1 MKRHQF
7 KSWIFELREILRE
20 IKNSHYFLDS
30 WTQFDSVGSFTH
42 IFFHQE
48 RFMKLF
54 DPRIWSILLSRD
66 SQGSTSNRY
75 FTIKGVVLL
84 VVAVLLYRINNRNMV
99 ERKNLYLMGLL
110 PIPILPIPMNSI
122 GPRNDTLE
130 ESFWSSNINRL
141 IVSLLYLPKGKKISE
156 SCFMDSKE
164 STWVLP
170 ITKKCIMPESN
181 WGSRWWR
188 NRIGKKRDSS
198 CKIANETI
206 AGIEISFKEKDINY
220 LEFLFVSYTDD
231 PIRKDHD
238 WEFFDRLSPRKK
250 RNIINLNSGQ
260 LFEILVK
267 HLICYL
273 MSAFREKRPIEVEGF
288 FKQQGAEA
296 TIQSNDIEHVSHLFS
311 RNKWGIS
318 LQNCAQF
325 HMWQFRQ
332 DFFVSWGKNPH
343 ESDFLRN
350 VSRENLIWLDN
361 VWLVNKDRFF
371 SKVRN
376 VSSNIQY
383 DSTRSI
389 FVQVTDSSQLKG
401 SSDQSRDH
409 FDSIRNEDSEYH
421 TLINQTEIQQLK
433 EGSILW
439 DPSFLQTE
447 RTEIESD
454 RFPKCLSGYSSMSR
468 LFTEREKQMNNHLLP
483 EEIEEFLGNPTR
495 SIRSFFS
502 DRWSEL
508 HLGSNPTERSTRDP
522 KLLKKQQDVSFAPS
536 RRSENKEMVDIFKI
550 ITYLQNTVS
559 IHPISSDPGCDMV
572 PKDEPDMDS
581 SNKISFLNKN
591 PFFDLFHLFHDRNKG
606 GYALHHDF
614 ESEER
619 FQEMAD
625 LFTLSI
631 TEPDLVYHKGFAFS
645 IDSYGLDQKK
655 FLNEVFNSRDE
666 SKKKSLL
673 VLPPIFYEENES
685 FYRRIRKKSVRISC
699 GNDLEDPKPKIVVF
713 ASNNI
718 MEAVNQYRLI
728 RNLIQ
733 IQYSTYGYIRN
744 VLNRFFLMNR
754 SDHNFE
760 YGIQRDQI
768 GNGTLNH
775 LTIIKYMI
783 NQHLSNLKKS
793 QKKWFDPLISRTER
807 SMNRDPDAYRYKWSN
822 GSKNFQEHLEH
833 FVSEQKHRFQVVF
846 DRLRINQYS
855 IDWSEVIDK
864 QDLSKSLRF
873 FLSKSLLFLSK
884 SLLFLSKSL
893 LFLSKS
899 LPFFFVSIGNIP
911 IHRSEIHIYE
921 LKGPNDQLCN
931 QLLESIGVQI
941 VHLNKL
947 KPFLLDD
954 HDTSQRSK
962 FLINGG
968 TISPFLFNKIPKW
981 MIDSFHTRKNRRK
994 SFDNTDS
1001 YFSMISHDRNNWLNP
1016 VKPFHR
1022 SSLISSFYKANRL
1035 RFLNNPHHLWF
1046 YCNKRFPFD
1055 VEKTRINNYDL
1066 TYGQFLNIFFIR
1078 NKIFSL
1084 CVSKKKHVFLERD
1097 TISPI
1102 ESQVSDIFI
1111 PNDFP
1116 QSGDETYN
1124 LYKSFHFPIRSDP
1137 FVRRAI
1143 YSIADISGTP
1153 LTEEQIVNFER
1164 TYCQPLSD
1172 MNLSDSEG
1180 KNLHQYLSFNSNMGL
1195 IHTPCSE
1202 KYLPSGKR
1210 KKRSLCLKKCVEKRQ
1225 MYRTFQRDSAFSN
1238 LSKRNL
1244 FQTYMPW
1251 FLTSTGCKYLNF
1263 TLLDTFSDP
1272 LPILSSSHKFVSIFN
1287 DIMHGSDISWPIPQK
1302 KGWVILSQWNLISD
1316 MSSKCLQN
1324 LLLSECL
1331 QNLLLSE
1338 EMIHRNNESP
1348 VLLIWAHLRS
1358 PNAREFLYSILFLLL
1373 VAGYLVRTHLLFVSR
1388 ASSELQTEL
1397 EKIKSLMIPSYMIEL
1412 RKLLDRYPTSELN
1425 SFWLKN
1431 LFLVALEQ
1439 LGDSLEEI
1447 RGSAS
1452 GGNMLLGG
1460 GPAYGV
1466 KSIRSK
1472 KKYLNIN
1479 LIDLVS
1485 IIPNP
1490 INRITFS
1497 RNTRHLSRTSKEIYS
1512 LIRKRKNVNGDWIDD
1527 KIESWVV
1534 NSDSIDDEEREFL
1547 LQFST
1552 LTTEKRIDQILLSLT
1567 HSDRLSKNDSGY
1579 QMIEQPGSIYLRYLV
1594 DIHKKYLMNYEFNR
1608 SCLAE
1613 RRIFLAHYQTITYSQ
1628 TSCGANSFHF
1638 LSHGKPFSLRLD
1650 LSPSRGILVIGS
1662 IGTGRSY
1669 LVKYL
1674 ATNSYV
1680 PFITVF
1686 PNKFLD
1692 DKPKGY
1698 LIDDSDIDDS
1708 DDIDDDLDTE
1718 LLTMTNALTMYMTP
1732 KMDRFDITLQLEL
1745 AKAMSPCII
1754 WVPNIHDLYVN
1765 ESNYLSLGLLVNY
1778 LSRDCERCSARNI
1791 LVIASTHIPQKV
1803 DPALI
1808 APNKLNTCIK
1818 IRRLLIPQQRKHFF
1832 ILSYTRGFHLEKKMF
1847 HTNGF
1852 GSITTGSNARDLV
1865 ALTNEALSISIT
1877 QKKSIIDTNTIRSAL
1892 HRQTWDLRS
1901 QVRSVQDHGIL
1912 FYQIGRAVAQNVLL
1926 SNCPIDPI
1934 SIYMKKKSCKEGDSY
1949 LYKWY
1954 FELGTSMKKLTR
1966 LLYLLSCSAGSV
1978 AQDLWSPPGPDEK
1991 NGITSYGFVENDSD
2005 LVHGLLEVE
2014 GALVGSSRTER
2025 DCSQFDNDRVTLL
2038 LRSEP
2043 RNQLDMMQ
2051 NGSCSIVDQ
2060 RFLYEKYESEF
2071 EEGEGALDPQQIEE
2085 DLFNHIV
2092 WAPRIWRPCVNLFD
2106 CIERPNELGF
2116 PYWWARSFRGKR
2128 IIYHKEDALQEN
2140 DSEFLQSGTMQ
2151 YQTRDGS
2158 SKEQAFFR
2166 ISQFIWDPADPF
2178 FFLFKDQPFVS
2189 VFSRREFFADE
2200 EMSKG
2205 LITSQTNPPTSLYK
2219 RWFIKNTQEKHF
2231 ELLIH
2236 RQRWLRTDSS
2246 LSNGSFRSNTLS
2258 ESYQYLSNLF
2268 LSNGTLLDQMTK
2280 ALLRK
2285 RWLFPDEMKHLIHV
2299 TGERFPIP

>member
-1 MKRHQF
+1 MKGHQF
-7 KSWIFELREILRE
+7 KSWIFEFREILRE
-20 IKNSHYFLDS
+20 INNSHYFLDS
-30 WTQFDSVGSFTH
+30 WTQFNSVGSFIP

-48 RFMKLF
+48 RFIKLL
-54 DPRIWSILLSRD
+54 DSQIWSILLSRN

-75 FTIKGVVLL
+75 FTIKGVVLF
-84 VVAVLLYRINNRNMV
+84 VVAVLIYRINNRKMV
-99 ERKNLYLMGLL
+99 ERKNLYLTGLL
-110 PIPILPIPMNSI
+110 PIPMNFI

-130 ESFWSSNINRL
+130 ESFGSSNINRL

-156 SCFMDSKE
+156 SRFLDPKE
-164 STWVLP
+164 STWARP

-188 NRIGKKRDSS
+188 NWIGKKRDSS
-198 CKIANETI
+198 CKISNETV
-206 AGIEISFKEKDINY
+206 AGIEISFQEKDIKY
-220 LEFLFVSYTDD
+220 LEFLFVYYIDD

-238 WEFFDRLSPRKK
+238 WELFDRLSPRKR

-267 HLICYL
+267 DWICYL
-273 MSAFREKRPIEVEGF
+273 MFAFREKIPIEVEGF
-288 FKQQGAEA
+288 FKQQVAGS

-311 RNKWGIS
+311 KNKWAIS

-332 DFFVSWGKNPH
+332 DLFFSWGKNPH

-350 VSRENLIWLDN
+350 ISRENWIWLDN

-383 DSTRSI
+383 DSTRSS

-409 FDSIRNEDSEYH
+409 FDSISNEDSEYH
-421 TLINQTEIQQLK
+421 TLINQREIQQLK
-433 EGSILW
+433 ERSILW

-508 HLGSNPTERSTRDP
+508 HLGSNPTERSIRDQ
-522 KLLKKQQDVSFAPS
+522 KLLKKEQDVSFVPS
-536 RRSENKEMVDIFKI
+536 RRSEKKEIVNIFKI

-572 PKDEPDMDS
+572 PKDELDMDS

-591 PFFDLFHLFHDRNKG
+591 PFFDLFHLVRDRNRG
-606 GYALHHDF
+606 GYTLHHDF

-625 LFTLSI
+625 IFTLSI
-631 TEPDLVYHKGFAFS
+631 TEPDLAYHKGFTLS
-645 IDSYGLDQKK
+645 IDSCRLDQKQ

-666 SKKKSLL
+666 SKKKYLL

-685 FYRRIRKKSVRISC
+685 FYRRIRKKWVRTSC

-733 IQYSTYGYIRN
+733 ICGYIIN

-754 SDHNFE
+754 SDRNFE

-768 GNGTLNH
+768 GNDTLNH
-775 LTIIKYMI
+775 RTIMKYTI

-793 QKKWFDPLISRTER
+793 QKKWFDPRIFISRTER
-807 SMNRDPDAYRYKWSN
+807 SMNRDPNAYRYKWSN

-833 FVSEQKHRFQVVF
+833 FISEQKSRFHFQVVF

-864 QDLSKSLRF
+864 KD
-873 FLSKSLLFLSK
+873 
-884 SLLFLSKSL
+884 
-893 LFLSKS
+893 LSKS
-899 LPFFFVSIGNIP
+899 LPFFLSKFLLFLSKFLLFLSNSLPFFFVSFGNIP

-931 QLLESIGVQI
+931 QLLESIGLQI
-941 VHLNKL
+941 VHLKKW

-954 HDTSQRSK
+954 HDTSQKSK

-981 MIDSFHTRKNRRK
+981 WMIDSFHTRNNRRK

-1001 YFSMISHDRNNWLNP
+1001 YFSMISHDQDNWPNP
-1016 VKPFHR
+1016 AKPFHR

-1035 RFLNNPHHLWF
+1035 RFLNNPHHF
-1046 YCNKRFPFD
+1046 CFDCNKRFPFY
-1055 VEKTRINNYDL
+1055 VEKARVNNYDF
-1066 TYGQFLNIFFIR
+1066 TYGQFLNILFIR

-1084 CVSKKKHVFLERD
+1084 CGGKKKHAFLERD

-1102 ESQVSDIFI
+1102 ESQVSNIFI

-1116 QSGDETYN
+1116 QSGDERYN
-1124 LYKSFHFPIRSDP
+1124 LYKSLHFPIRSDP

-1143 YSIADISGTP
+1143 YSIADIFGTP
-1153 LTEEQIVNFER
+1153 LTEGQIVNFER
-1164 TYCQPLSD
+1164 TYCKPLSD

-1180 KNLHQYLSFNSNMGL
+1180 KNLQQYLNFNSNMGL

-1202 KYLPSGKR
+1202 KYLPSEKR
-1210 KKRSLCLKKCVEKRQ
+1210 KKRSLCLKKCLEKGQ
-1225 MYRTFQRDSAFSN
+1225 MYRTFQRDSAFST
-1238 LSKRNL
+1238 LSKWNL

-1251 FLTSTGCKYLNF
+1251 FLTSTGYKYLNWIF
-1263 TLLDTFSDP
+1263 LDTFSDL
-1272 LPILSSSHKFVSIFN
+1272 LPILSSSQKFVSIFH
-1287 DIMHGSDISWPIPQK
+1287 DIMHGSDISWRILQK
-1302 KGWVILSQWNLISD
+1302 KLWKTQWNQISEI
-1316 MSSKCLQN
+1316 SSKCLHN
-1324 LLLSECL
+1324 LLLSA
-1331 QNLLLSE
+1331 

-1348 VLLIWAHLRS
+1348 LISTHLRS
-1358 PNAREFLYSILFLLL
+1358 PNVREFLYSILFLLL

-1388 ASSELQTEL
+1388 AYSELQTEF
-1397 EKIKSLMIPSYMIEL
+1397 EKVKSLMIPSYMIEL

-1425 SFWLKN
+1425 SLWLKN

-1439 LGDSLEEI
+1439 LGDSIEEI
-1447 RGSAS
+1447 RGYAS
-1452 GGNMLLGG
+1452 GGNMLWGG
-1460 GPAYGV
+1460 SPAYGV

-1479 LIDLVS
+1479 LIDLIS

-1490 INRITFS
+1490 INRIAFS
-1497 RNTRHLSRTSKEIYS
+1497 RNTRHLSHTSKEIYS

-1527 KIESWVV
+1527 KIESWVS
-1534 NSDSIDDEEREFL
+1534 NSDSIDDKEREFL
-1547 LQFST
+1547 VQFST
-1552 LTTEKRIDQILLSLT
+1552 LTTEKRIDQILWSLT
-1567 HSDRLSKNDSGY
+1567 HSDHLSKNDSGY
-1579 QMIEQPGSIYLRYLV
+1579 QMIEQPGAIYLRYLV
-1594 DIHKKYLMNYEFNR
+1594 DIHKKYLMNYEFNT

-1628 TSCGANSFHF
+1628 TSCGANRFHF
-1638 LSHGKPFSLRLD
+1638 PSHGKPFSLRLA

-1662 IGTGRSY
+1662 IGIGRSY

-1674 ATNSYV
+1674 AENSYV

-1686 PNKFLD
+1686 LNKFLD
-1692 DKPKGY
+1692 NKPKGF
-1698 LIDDSDIDDS
+1698 LIDDS
-1708 DDIDDDLDTE
+1708 DDIGDSDDIDRDLDTELE
-1718 LLTMTNALTMYMTP
+1718 LLTMTNALTMDMMP
-1732 KMDRFDITLQLEL
+1732 EIDRFYITLQFEL

-1754 WVPNIHDLYVN
+1754 WIPNIHDLDVN

-1778 LSRDCERCSARNI
+1778 LSRDCERRSTRNI

-1832 ILSYTRGFHLEKKMF
+1832 TLSYTRGFHLEKKMF

-1852 GSITTGSNARDLV
+1852 GSITMGSNVRDLV

-1877 QKKSIIDTNTIRSAL
+1877 QKKFIIDTNIIRSAL

-1901 QVRSVQDHGIL
+1901 QVRSVHDHGIL

-1926 SNCPIDPI
+1926 SNCSIDPI
-1934 SIYMKKKSCKEGDSY
+1934 SLYMKKKSCNEGDSY

-1954 FELGTSMKKLTR
+1954 FELGTSMKKLTI

-1978 AQDLWSPPGPDEK
+1978 AQDLWSLPGPDEK
-1991 NGITSYGFVENDSD
+1991 NGITSYGLVENDSD

-2014 GALVGSSRTER
+2014 GTLVGSSRTEK

-2038 LRSEP
+2038 LRPEP
-2043 RNQLDMMQ
+2043 RNPLDMMQ

-2060 RFLYEKYESEF
+2060 RFLYEQYESEF
-2071 EEGEGALDPQQIEE
+2071 EEGEREGVLERQQIEE

-2092 WAPRIWRPCVNLFD
+2092 WAPRIWRPWAFRYNQ
-2106 CIERPNELGF
+2106 IERPNELGF
-2116 PYWWARSFRGKR
+2116 PYWARSFRGKR
-2128 IIYHKEDALQEN
+2128 IIYDEEDELQEN
-2140 DSEFLQSGTMQ
+2140 DSEFLQSRTVQ
-2151 YQTRDGS
+2151 YQTRDRS
-2158 SKEQAFFR
+2158 SKEQGFFL
-2166 ISQFIWDPADPF
+2166 ISQFIWDPADPL
-2178 FFLFKDQPFVS
+2178 FFLFKNQPFVS
-2189 VFSRREFFADE
+2189 VFSHREFFADE
-2200 EMSKG
+2200 EMPKG
-2205 LITSQTNPPTSLYK
+2205 LLTSQTDLPTSIYK
-2219 RWFIKNTQEKHF
+2219 RWFSKNTQEKHF
-2231 ELLIH
+2231 ELLIY
-2236 RQRWLRTDSS
+2236 RQRWLRTNSS
-2246 LSNGSFRSNTLS
+2246 LSNGFFRSNTPS

-2280 ALLRK
+2280 TLLKK
-2285 RWLFPDEMKHLIHV
+2285 RWLFPDETKIGFM
-2299 TGERFPIP
+2299 

>member
-1 MKRHQF
+1 MKGHQF
-7 KSWIFELREILRE
+7 KSWIFEFREILRE
-20 IKNSHYFLDS
+20 INNSHYFLDS
-30 WTQFDSVGSFTH
+30 WTQFNSVGSFIP

-48 RFMKLF
+48 RFIKLLGSQ
-54 DPRIWSILLSRD
+54 IWSILLSRN

-75 FTIKGVVLL
+75 FTIKGVVLF
-84 VVAVLLYRINNRNMV
+84 VVAVLIYRINNRKMV
-99 ERKNLYLMGLL
+99 ERKNLYLTGLL
-110 PIPILPIPMNSI
+110 PIPMNLI

-130 ESFWSSNINRL
+130 ESFGSSNINRL

-156 SCFMDSKE
+156 SRFLDPKE
-164 STWVLP
+164 STWALP

-188 NRIGKKRDSS
+188 NWIGKKRDSS
-198 CKIANETI
+198 CKISNETV
-206 AGIEISFKEKDINY
+206 AGIEISFQEKDIKY
-220 LEFLFVSYTDD
+220 LEFLFVYYIDD

-238 WEFFDRLSPRKK
+238 WELFDRLSPRKR

-267 HLICYL
+267 DWICYL
-273 MSAFREKRPIEVEGF
+273 MFAFREKIPIEVEGF
-288 FKQQGAEA
+288 FKQQVAGS
-296 TIQSNDIEHVSHLFS
+296 TIQSNDIEHVSHLCS
-311 RNKWGIS
+311 KNKWAIS

-332 DFFVSWGKNPH
+332 DLFFSWGKNPH

-350 VSRENLIWLDN
+350 ISRENWIWVDN

-383 DSTRSI
+383 DSTRSS

-409 FDSIRNEDSEYH
+409 FDSISNEDSEYH
-421 TLINQTEIQQLK
+421 TLINQREIQQLK
-433 EGSILW
+433 ERSILW

-508 HLGSNPTERSTRDP
+508 HLGSNPTERSIRDQ
-522 KLLKKQQDVSFAPS
+522 KLLKKEQDVSFVPS
-536 RRSENKEMVDIFKI
+536 RRSEKKEIVNIFKI

-572 PKDEPDMDS
+572 PKDELDMDS

-591 PFFDLFHLFHDRNKG
+591 PFFDLFHLVRDRNRG
-606 GYALHHDF
+606 GYTLHHDF

-625 LFTLSI
+625 IFTLSI
-631 TEPDLVYHKGFAFS
+631 TEPDLAYHKGFTLS
-645 IDSYGLDQKK
+645 IDSCRLDQKQ

-666 SKKKSLL
+666 SKKKYLL

-685 FYRRIRKKSVRISC
+685 FYRRIRKRWVRTSC

-733 IQYSTYGYIRN
+733 IQYNTCGYIIN
-744 VLNRFFLMNR
+744 VLNRLFLMNR
-754 SDHNFE
+754 SDRNFE

-768 GNGTLNH
+768 GNDTLNH
-775 LTIIKYMI
+775 RTIMKYTI

-793 QKKWFDPLISRTER
+793 QKKWFYPRIFISRTER
-807 SMNRDPDAYRYKWSN
+807 SMNRDPNAYRYKWSN
-822 GSKNFQEHLEH
+822 GSKNLQEHLEH
-833 FVSEQKHRFQVVF
+833 FISEQKSRFHFQVVF

-864 QDLSKSLRF
+864 KD
-873 FLSKSLLFLSK
+873 
-884 SLLFLSKSL
+884 
-893 LFLSKS
+893 LSKS
-899 LPFFFVSIGNIP
+899 LPFFLSKLLLFLSKFLLFLSNSLPFFFVSFGNIP

-931 QLLESIGVQI
+931 QLLESIGLQI
-941 VHLNKL
+941 VHLKKW

-954 HDTSQRSK
+954 HDTSQKSK

-981 MIDSFHTRKNRRK
+981 WMIDSFHTRNNRRK

-1001 YFSMISHDRNNWLNP
+1001 YFSMISHDQDNWPNP
-1016 VKPFHR
+1016 AKPFHR

-1035 RFLNNPHHLWF
+1035 RFLNNPHHF
-1046 YCNKRFPFD
+1046 CFDCNKRFPFY
-1055 VEKTRINNYDL
+1055 VEKARVNNYDF
-1066 TYGQFLNIFFIR
+1066 TYGQFLNILFIR

-1084 CVSKKKHVFLERD
+1084 CGGKKKHAFLERD

-1102 ESQVSDIFI
+1102 ESQVSNIFI

-1116 QSGDETYN
+1116 QSGDERYN
-1124 LYKSFHFPIRSDP
+1124 LYKSLHFPIRSDP

-1143 YSIADISGTP
+1143 YSIADIFGTP
-1153 LTEEQIVNFER
+1153 LTEGQIVNFER
-1164 TYCQPLSD
+1164 TYCKPLSD

-1180 KNLHQYLSFNSNMGL
+1180 KNLQQYLNFNSNMGL

-1202 KYLPSGKR
+1202 KYLPSEKR
-1210 KKRSLCLKKCVEKRQ
+1210 KKRSLCLKKCLEKGQ
-1225 MYRTFQRDSAFSN
+1225 MYRTFQRDSAFST
-1238 LSKRNL
+1238 LSKWNL

-1251 FLTSTGCKYLNF
+1251 FLTSTGYKYLNWIF
-1263 TLLDTFSDP
+1263 LDTFSDL
-1272 LPILSSSHKFVSIFN
+1272 LPILSSSQKFVSIFH
-1287 DIMHGSDISWPIPQK
+1287 DIMHGSDISWRILQK
-1302 KGWVILSQWNLISD
+1302 KLWKTQWNQISEI
-1316 MSSKCLQN
+1316 SSKCLHN
-1324 LLLSECL
+1324 LLLSA
-1331 QNLLLSE
+1331 

-1348 VLLIWAHLRS
+1348 LISTHLRS
-1358 PNAREFLYSILFLLL
+1358 PNVREFLYSILFLLL

-1388 ASSELQTEL
+1388 AYSELQTEF
-1397 EKIKSLMIPSYMIEL
+1397 EKVKSLMIPSYMIEL

-1425 SFWLKN
+1425 SLWLKN

-1439 LGDSLEEI
+1439 LGDSIEEI
-1447 RGSAS
+1447 RGYAS
-1452 GGNMLLGG
+1452 GGNMLWGG
-1460 GPAYGV
+1460 SPAYGV

-1479 LIDLVS
+1479 LIDLIS

-1490 INRITFS
+1490 INRIAFS
-1497 RNTRHLSRTSKEIYS
+1497 RNTRHLSHTSKEIYS

-1527 KIESWVV
+1527 KIESWVS
-1534 NSDSIDDEEREFL
+1534 NSDSIDDKEREFL
-1547 LQFST
+1547 VQFST
-1552 LTTEKRIDQILLSLT
+1552 LTTEKRIDQILWSLT
-1567 HSDRLSKNDSGY
+1567 HSDHLSKNDSGY
-1579 QMIEQPGSIYLRYLV
+1579 QMIEQPGAIYLRYLV
-1594 DIHKKYLMNYEFNR
+1594 DIHKKYLMNYEFNT

-1628 TSCGANSFHF
+1628 TSCGANRFHF
-1638 LSHGKPFSLRLD
+1638 PSHGKPFSLRLA

-1662 IGTGRSY
+1662 IGIGRSY

-1674 ATNSYV
+1674 AENSYV

-1686 PNKFLD
+1686 LNKFLD
-1692 DKPKGY
+1692 NKPKGF
-1698 LIDDSDIDDS
+1698 LIDDS
-1708 DDIDDDLDTE
+1708 DDIGDSDDIDRDLDTELE
-1718 LLTMTNALTMYMTP
+1718 LLTMTNALTMDMMP
-1732 KMDRFDITLQLEL
+1732 EIDRFYITLQFEL

-1754 WVPNIHDLYVN
+1754 WIPNIHDLDVN

-1778 LSRDCERCSARNI
+1778 LSRDCERRSTRNI

-1832 ILSYTRGFHLEKKMF
+1832 TLSYTRGFHLEKKMF

-1852 GSITTGSNARDLV
+1852 GSITMGSNVRDLV

-1877 QKKSIIDTNTIRSAL
+1877 QKKFIIDTNIIRSAL

-1901 QVRSVQDHGIL
+1901 QVRSVHDHGIL

-1926 SNCPIDPI
+1926 SNCSIDPI
-1934 SIYMKKKSCKEGDSY
+1934 SLYMKKKSCNEGDSY

-1954 FELGTSMKKLTR
+1954 FELGTSMKKLTI

-1978 AQDLWSPPGPDEK
+1978 AQDLWSLPGPDEK
-1991 NGITSYGFVENDSD
+1991 NGITSYGLVENDSD

-2014 GALVGSSRTER
+2014 GTLVGSSRTEK

-2038 LRSEP
+2038 LRPEP
-2043 RNQLDMMQ
+2043 RNPLDMMQ

-2060 RFLYEKYESEF
+2060 RFLYEQYESEF
-2071 EEGEGALDPQQIEE
+2071 EEGEREGVLERQQIEE

-2092 WAPRIWRPCVNLFD
+2092 WAPRIWRPWAFLFD

-2116 PYWWARSFRGKR
+2116 PYWARSFRGKR
-2128 IIYHKEDALQEN
+2128 IIYDEEDELQEN
-2140 DSEFLQSGTMQ
+2140 DSEFLQSRTVQ
-2151 YQTRDGS
+2151 YQTRDRS
-2158 SKEQAFFR
+2158 SKEQGFFL
-2166 ISQFIWDPADPF
+2166 ISQFIWDPADPL
-2178 FFLFKDQPFVS
+2178 FFLFKNQPFVS
-2189 VFSRREFFADE
+2189 VFSHREFFADE
-2200 EMSKG
+2200 EMPKG
-2205 LITSQTNPPTSLYK
+2205 LLTSQTDLPTSIYK
-2219 RWFIKNTQEKHF
+2219 RWFSKNTQEKHF
-2231 ELLIH
+2231 ELLIY
-2236 RQRWLRTDSS
+2236 RQRWLRTNSS
-2246 LSNGSFRSNTLS
+2246 LSNGFFRSNTPS

-2280 ALLRK
+2280 TLLKK
-2285 RWLFPDEMKHLIHV
+2285 RWLFPDETKIGFM
-2299 TGERFPIP
+2299 

>member
-7 KSWIFELREILRE
+7 KSWIFELREIWRE

-30 WTQFDSVGSFTH
+30 WIKFDSVGFFTH

-54 DPRIWSILLSRD
+54 DPRIGSILLSRD

-84 VVAVLLYRINNRNMV
+84 VVAVLISRINNRKMV

-110 PIPILPIPMNSI
+110 PIPMNSI
-122 GPRNDTLE
+122 GPRNETLE

-141 IVSLLYLPKGKKISE
+141 IVSLLYLPKRKKISE
-156 SCFMDSKE
+156 SCFMDPQE
-164 STWVLP
+164 RTWVLP
-170 ITKKCIMPESN
+170 INKKCIMPESN
-181 WGSRWWR
+181 RGSRWWR
-188 NRIGKKRDSS
+188 NRIGKRRDSS
-198 CKIANETI
+198 CKISNETV
-206 AGIEISFKEKDINY
+206 AGIEISFKEKDSKY
-220 LEFLFVSYTDD
+220 LEFLFLSYTDN
-231 PIRKDHD
+231 PIHKDHD
-238 WEFFDRLSPRKK
+238 WELFDRLSPRKK

-260 LFEILVK
+260 LFEILGK
-267 HLICYL
+267 DLICYL
-273 MSAFREKRPIEVEGF
+273 MSAFREKRPIEGEGF

-332 DFFVSWGKNPH
+332 DLFVSWGKNQH

-376 VSSNIQY
+376 VLSNIQY

-389 FVQVTDSSQLKG
+389 FVQVTDSSQWKG
-401 SSDQSRDH
+401 FSDQSRDH
-409 FDSIRNEDSEYH
+409 FDSIRNVDSEYH
-421 TLINQTEIQQLK
+421 TLIDQTEIQQLK
-433 EGSILW
+433 ERSILW

-454 RFPKCLSGYSSMSR
+454 RFPKCLFGSSSMSR

-495 SIRSFFS
+495 SIRSLFS

-508 HLGSNPTERSTRDP
+508 HLGSNPTERSTRDQ
-522 KLLKKQQDVSFAPS
+522 KFLKKKQDVSFVLS

-591 PFFDLFHLFHDRNKG
+591 PF
-606 GYALHHDF
+606 
-614 ESEER
+614 SEER

-631 TEPDLVYHKGFAFS
+631 TEPDLVYHRGFAFS
-645 IDSYGLDQKK
+645 IDSYGLDEKK

-673 VLPPIFYEENES
+673 VLPPLFYEENES
-685 FYRRIRKKSVRISC
+685 FYRRIRKKSVRIYC
-699 GNDLEDPKPKIVVF
+699 GNDLEDPKLKTAVF

-728 RNLIQ
+728 RDLIQ
-733 IQYSTYGYIRN
+733 VQYRTYGYIRN
-744 VLNRFFLMNR
+744 VSNRFFLMNR
-754 SDHNFE
+754 SDRNFE

-768 GNGTLNH
+768 GNDTLNH
-775 LTIIKYMI
+775 ITIMKYMI

-793 QKKWFDPLISRTER
+793 KWFDSLISRTER

-822 GSKNFQEHLEH
+822 GSKNFQKHLEH
-833 FVSEQKHRFQVVF
+833 FISEQKNRFQVVF

-855 IDWSEVIDK
+855 IDWSEAIDK

-884 SLLFLSKSL
+884 SLP
-893 LFLSKS
+893 FLSKS
-899 LPFFFVSIGNIP
+899 LPFFFVSIGDIP

-954 HDTSQRSK
+954 HDTSQRPK

-968 TISPFLFNKIPKW
+968 TILPFLFKKIQKW

-994 SFDNTDS
+994 SFDNTDF
-1001 YFSMISHDRNNWLNP
+1001 YFSMISHDRDDWLNT

-1035 RFLNNPHHLWF
+1035 RFLNDPHHFWF
-1046 YCNKRFPFD
+1046 YCNKRFPFY

-1066 TYGQFLNIFFIR
+1066 TYGQFLNILFIR
-1078 NKIFSL
+1078 NKLFSL
-1084 CVSKKKHVFLERD
+1084 CVGKKKHILLERE

-1111 PNDFP
+1111 PNDFS
-1116 QSGDETYN
+1116 QSGDETYK

-1143 YSIADISGTP
+1143 YSIADISATP
-1153 LTEEQIVNFER
+1153 LTEEQIANFER

-1172 MNLSDSEG
+1172 MNLFDSEG

-1195 IHTPCSE
+1195 IHTLCSE

-1210 KKRSLCLKKCVEKRQ
+1210 KKQSLCLKKCVEKRR

-1238 LSKRNL
+1238 LSKWNL

-1251 FLTSTGCKYLNF
+1251 LLTSTGCKYLNF

-1272 LPILSSSHKFVSIFN
+1272 LPIPSSSQKFVSIFH
-1287 DIMHGSDISWPIPQK
+1287 DIMHGSAWPIPQSPL
-1302 KGWVILSQWNLISD
+1302 WAILPQWTLISEI
-1316 MSSKCLQN
+1316 SSKCLQN
-1324 LLLSECL
+1324 LLI
-1331 QNLLLSE
+1331 LSE

-1348 VLLIWAHLRS
+1348 VLLIWTHLRS
-1358 PNAREFLYSILFLLL
+1358 TNAREFLYSILFLLL
-1373 VAGYLVRTHLLFVSR
+1373 VAGYLVRIHLLFVFR
-1388 ASSELQTEL
+1388 ASSELQTGL

-1412 RKLLDRYPTSELN
+1412 RKLLYRYPTSELN

-1431 LFLVALEQ
+1431 LLLVALEQ

-1452 GGNMLLGG
+1452 GGNMLLSG
-1460 GPAYGV
+1460 GPAYGI

-1479 LIDLVS
+1479 LIDLIS

-1527 KIESWVV
+1527 KIESWVA

-1547 LQFST
+1547 IQFST
-1552 LTTEKRIDQILLSLT
+1552 LTTEKRIDQILSSLT
-1567 HSDRLSKNDSGY
+1567 HSDHLSKNDSGY

-1638 LSHGKPFSLRLD
+1638 PSHGKPFSLRLA

-1698 LIDDSDIDDS
+1698 LIDDIDIDES

-1718 LLTMTNALTMYMTP
+1718 LLTMTNVLTMYMTP
-1732 KMDRFDITLQLEL
+1732 KIDQFDITLQFEL

-1754 WVPNIHDLYVN
+1754 WIPNIHDLYVN
-1765 ESNYLSLGLLVNY
+1765 ESNYLSIGLLENY
-1778 LSRDCERCSARNI
+1778 LSRDCERCSTRNI

-1818 IRRLLIPQQRKHFF
+1818 IRRLLIPQRRKHFF
-1832 ILSYTRGFHLEKKMF
+1832 ILSYTRGFRLEKKMF

-1852 GSITTGSNARDLV
+1852 ESITMGSNARDLV
-1865 ALTNEALSISIT
+1865 ALINEALSISIT
-1877 QKKSIIDTNTIRSAL
+1877 QKKSIIETNTIRSAL

-1934 SIYMKKKSCKEGDSY
+1934 SIYMKKKSRKEGDSY
-1949 LYKWY
+1949 LYEWY
-1954 FELGTSMKKLTR
+1954 FELGTSMKKLTI

-1978 AQDLWSPPGPDEK
+1978 AQDLWSLSGPNEK

-2014 GALVGSSRTER
+2014 GALVGSSRTEK
-2025 DCSQFDNDRVTLL
+2025 DCSQFDNNRVTLL
-2038 LRSEP
+2038 EP
-2043 RNQLDMMQ
+2043 KNQLDMMQ

-2060 RFLYEKYESEF
+2060 RFQYEKYESEF
-2071 EEGEGALDPQQIEE
+2071 EEGEGEGALDPQQIEE

-2092 WAPRIWRPCVNLFD
+2092 WAPRIWRPCGNLFN
-2106 CIERPNELGF
+2106 CIERPTELGF
-2116 PYWWARSFRGKR
+2116 PYWAGSFRGKQ
-2128 IIYHKEDALQEN
+2128 IIYHKEDELQEN

-2151 YQTRDGS
+2151 YQIRDRS
-2158 SKEQAFFR
+2158 SKEQGFFR

-2205 LITSQTNPPTSLYK
+2205 LITSQTNPPTSIYK

-2236 RQRWLRTDSS
+2236 RQRWLRTNSS

-2280 ALLRK
+2280 TLLRK

>member
-1 MKRHQF
+1 MKGHQF
-7 KSWIFELREILRE
+7 KSWIFELRE

-30 WTQFDSVGSFTH
+30 WTQLNSVVSFIH

-48 RFMKLF
+48 RFRKLL
-54 DPRIWSILLSRD
+54 DSRIWSILLSRN
-66 SQGSTSNRY
+66 SHLQGLTSNRY
-75 FTIKGVVLL
+75 FTIKGVVLF
-84 VVAVLLYRINNRNMV
+84 VVAVLIYRINNRKMFK
-99 ERKNLYLMGLL
+99 RKNLYLTGLL
-110 PIPILPIPMNSI
+110 PIPMNFI

-130 ESFWSSNINRL
+130 ESFGSSNINRL
-141 IVSLLYLPKGKKISE
+141 IVSLLHLPKGKKISE
-156 SCFMDSKE
+156 SSFLDPKE

-170 ITKKCIMPESN
+170 ITKRCIMPKSN

-188 NRIGKKRDSS
+188 NWLGKKRDSS
-198 CKIANETI
+198 CKISNETVT
-206 AGIEISFKEKDINY
+206 GIEISFKEKDIKY
-220 LEFLFVSYTDD
+220 LEFLFVYYMDD

-238 WEFFDRLSPRKK
+238 WELFDRLSPRKR

-267 HLICYL
+267 DWICYL
-273 MSAFREKRPIEVEGF
+273 MFTFREKIPIEAEGF
-288 FKQQGAEA
+288 FKQQGAGS

-311 RNKWGIS
+311 RNKWAIS

-332 DFFVSWGKNPH
+332 DLFFSWGKNPH

-350 VSRENLIWLDN
+350 ISRENWVWLDN
-361 VWLVNKDRFF
+361 VWLENKDRFF

-383 DSTRSI
+383 DSTRSS
-389 FVQVTDSSQLKG
+389 FVQVTDYSQLKG
-401 SSDQSRDH
+401 SSDRPRDH
-409 FDSIRNEDSEYH
+409 FDSIGNEDSEYH
-421 TLINQTEIQQLK
+421 TLINQREIQQLK
-433 EGSILW
+433 ERSILW

-447 RTEIESD
+447 RTEIESY

-468 LFTEREKQMNNHLLP
+468 LFTEREKQMNNPLLP

-508 HLGSNPTERSTRDP
+508 HLGSNPTERSTRDQ
-522 KLLKKQQDVSFAPS
+522 KFLKKEQDVSFVPS
-536 RRSENKEMVDIFKI
+536 RRSENKEIVNIFKI

-559 IHPISSDPGCDMV
+559 IHPISSDPGYDMV
-572 PKDEPDMDS
+572 PKDELDMDS

-591 PFFDLFHLFHDRNKG
+591 PFFYLFHLFHDRNRG
-606 GYALHHDF
+606 GYTLHHDF

-619 FQEMAD
+619 FQERAD

-631 TEPDLVYHKGFAFS
+631 TEADLVYHKGFALS
-645 IDSYGLDQKK
+645 IDSYRLDQKQ

-685 FYRRIRKKSVRISC
+685 FYRRIRKKWVRASC

-744 VLNRFFLMNR
+744 VLNRFFLMNG
-754 SDHNFE
+754 SDRNFE
-760 YGIQRDQI
+760 YGIQGDQI
-768 GNGTLNH
+768 GNDTLNH
-775 LTIIKYMI
+775 RTIMKYTI

-793 QKKWFDPLISRTER
+793 QKKWFDPLIFLSRTDR
-807 SMNRDPDAYRYKWSN
+807 SMNRDPNYKWSN
-822 GSKNFQEHLEH
+822 GGKNLQEH
-833 FVSEQKHRFQVVF
+833 FISEQKSRFHFQVVF

-864 QDLSKSLRF
+864 KD
-873 FLSKSLLFLSK
+873 
-884 SLLFLSKSL
+884 
-893 LFLSKS
+893 LSKS
-899 LPFFFVSIGNIP
+899 LPFFLSKFLLFLSNSLPLFFVSFGNIP

-921 LKGPNDQLCN
+921 LKGPTDQLCN
-931 QLLESIGVQI
+931 QLLESIGLQI
-941 VHLNKL
+941 VHLKKW

-954 HDTSQRSK
+954 HDTSQKYK

-968 TISPFLFNKIPKW
+968 RISPFLFNKIAKW
-981 MIDSFHTRKNRRK
+981 MIDSFHTRNNRRK

-1001 YFSMISHDRNNWLNP
+1001 YFSMISHDQDNWLNP

-1035 RFLNNPHHLWF
+1035 RFLNNPHHFCF
-1046 YCNKRFPFD
+1046 YCNKGFPFY
-1055 VEKTRINNYDL
+1055 VEKARIKNYDY
-1066 TYGQFLNIFFIR
+1066 TYGQFLNILFIR
-1078 NKIFSL
+1078 NKIFSFRGG
-1084 CVSKKKHVFLERD
+1084 KKKYAFLDRD

-1102 ESQVSDIFI
+1102 ELQVSNIFI
-1111 PNDFP
+1111 LNDFP
-1116 QSGDETYN
+1116 QNGDERYN

-1143 YSIADISGTP
+1143 YSIADISGTL
-1153 LTEEQIVNFER
+1153 LTEGQIVNFER

-1180 KNLHQYLSFNSNMGL
+1180 KNLHQYLNFNSNMGL

-1202 KYLPSGKR
+1202 KYLPSEKR
-1210 KKRSLCLKKCVEKRQ
+1210 KKRGLCLKKCLEKGQ
-1225 MYRTFQRDSAFSN
+1225 MYRNFQRDSAFST
-1238 LSKRNL
+1238 LSKWNI

-1251 FLTSTGCKYLNF
+1251 FLTSTGYKYLNLRF
-1263 TLLDTFSDP
+1263 LDTFSGL
-1272 LPILSSSHKFVSIFN
+1272 LPILTSSQKFVSVFH
-1287 DIMHGSDISWPIPQK
+1287 DIMHGLDISWRIRQK
-1302 KGWVILSQWNLISD
+1302 KLCLPQWNLISEI
-1316 MSSKCLQN
+1316 SNKCLCFHN
-1324 LLLSECL
+1324 LLLSK
-1331 QNLLLSE
+1331 

-1348 VLLIWAHLRS
+1348 LISTHLRS
-1358 PNAREFLYSILFLLL
+1358 PNVREFLYSILFLFL

-1388 ASSELQTEL
+1388 AYSELQTEF
-1397 EKIKSLMIPSYMIEL
+1397 ERVKSLMIPSYMIEL

-1431 LFLVALEQ
+1431 LFLVAREQ
-1439 LGDSLEEI
+1439 LGDSREEI

-1452 GGNMLLGG
+1452 GGNMLWGG
-1460 GPAYGV
+1460 GPTYGV

-1479 LIDLVS
+1479 LIDMIDFIS

-1490 INRITFS
+1490 INRIAFS
-1497 RNTRHLSRTSKEIYS
+1497 RNTRHLSHTSKETYS
-1512 LIRKRKNVNGDWIDD
+1512 LIRKRKKVNGDWIDD
-1527 KIESWVV
+1527 KIESWVS
-1534 NSDSIDDEEREFL
+1534 NSDSIDDKDREFL
-1547 LQFST
+1547 VQFST

-1567 HSDRLSKNDSGY
+1567 HNDHLAKNDSGY
-1579 QMIEQPGSIYLRYLV
+1579 QMIEQPGAIYLRYLV
-1594 DIHKKYLMNYEFNR
+1594 DIHKKYLMNYEFNT

-1613 RRIFLAHYQTITYSQ
+1613 RRIFLAHYQKITYSQ

-1638 LSHGKPFSLRLD
+1638 PSHGKPFSLRLA
-1650 LSPSRGILVIGS
+1650 LALSRGILVIGS

-1686 PNKFLD
+1686 LNKFLD
-1692 DKPKGY
+1692 NKPKGF
-1698 LIDDSDIDDS
+1698 LIDDSDDIDHSDDIDDS
-1708 DDIDDDLDTE
+1708 DDIDRDLDTKLE
-1718 LLTMTNALTMYMTP
+1718 LLTMMNALTMDMMP
-1732 KMDRFDITLQLEL
+1732 EIDRFYITLQFEL

-1754 WVPNIHDLYVN
+1754 WIPNIHDLDVN

-1778 LSRDCERCSARNI
+1778 LSRDCERCSTRNI

-1818 IRRLLIPQQRKHFF
+1818 IRRLLIPQQRKHFVT
-1832 ILSYTRGFHLEKKMF
+1832 LSYTRGFRLEKKMF

-1852 GSITTGSNARDLV
+1852 GAITMGSNVRDL
-1865 ALTNEALSISIT
+1865 ASLTNEALSISIT
-1877 QKKSIIDTNTIRSAL
+1877 QKKSIIDTNLIRSAL

-1926 SNCPIDPI
+1926 SNCCIDPI
-1934 SIYMKKKSCKEGDSY
+1934 SIYMKKKSCNEGDSY

-1954 FELGTSMKKLTR
+1954 LELGTSMKKLTI

-1978 AQDLWSPPGPDEK
+1978 AQDLWSLPELDEK
-1991 NGITSYGFVENDSD
+1991 NGITSYGLVENDSD
-2005 LVHGLLEVE
+2005 LVHVLLEVE
-2014 GALVGSSRTER
+2014 GTLVGSSRTEK

-2038 LRSEP
+2038 LRPEA
-2043 RNQLDMMQ
+2043 RNPLDMMQ
-2051 NGSCSIVDQ
+2051 NGSWSIVDQ
-2060 RFLYEKYESEF
+2060 RFLYEQYKSEF
-2071 EEGEGALDPQQIEE
+2071 EEGEGVLDPQRIEE

-2092 WAPRIWRPCVNLFD
+2092 WAPRIWRPWGFRYNQ
-2106 CIERPNELGF
+2106 IESPNELGF
-2116 PYWWARSFRGKR
+2116 PYWARSFRGKR
-2128 IIYHKEDALQEN
+2128 IFYDEEDGLQEN

-2151 YQTRDGS
+2151 YQTRDRS
-2158 SKEQAFFR
+2158 SKEQGFFR
-2166 ISQFIWDPADPF
+2166 INQFIWDPADPL

-2189 VFSRREFFADE
+2189 VFSHREFFADE

-2205 LITSQTNPPTSLYK
+2205 LLTSQIDLPTS
-2219 RWFIKNTQEKHF
+2219 RWFIKNTQEKYF
-2231 ELLIH
+2231 ELLIY
-2236 RQRWLRTDSS
+2236 RQRWLRTNSS
-2246 LSNGSFRSNTLS
+2246 LSNGFFRSNTPS
-2258 ESYQYLSNLF
+2258 ESYQYLSKLF

-2280 ALLRK
+2280 TLLRK
-2285 RWLFPDEMKHLIHV
+2285 RWLFPDEMVVAICYNNV
-2299 TGERFPIP
+2299 N

>member
-1 MKRHQF
+1 MKGHQF

-30 WTQFDSVGSFTH
+30 WTKFNSVGSFIH

-48 RFMKLF
+48 RFIKLLDF
-54 DPRIWSILLSRD
+54 RIWSILFSRN
-66 SQGSTSNRY
+66 SHLQGSTSNRY
-75 FTIKGVVLL
+75 FTIKGVVLF
-84 VVAVLLYRINNRNMV
+84 VVVILIYRINNRKMV
-99 ERKNLYLMGLL
+99 ERKNLYLTGLL
-110 PIPILPIPMNSI
+110 PIPMNFI
-122 GPRNDTLE
+122 VPRNDTVE
-130 ESFWSSNINRL
+130 ESFGSSNINRL

-156 SCFMDSKE
+156 SCFLDPKE
-164 STWVLP
+164 STGVLP

-188 NRIGKKRDSS
+188 NWIGKKRDSS
-198 CKIANETI
+198 CKLSNETV
-206 AGIEISFKEKDINY
+206 AGIEISFKEKDIKY
-220 LEFLFVSYTDD
+220 LEFLFVYYMDD

-238 WEFFDRLSPRKK
+238 WELFDRLSPRKR
-250 RNIINLNSGQ
+250 RNILNLNSGQ

-267 HLICYL
+267 DWICYL
-273 MSAFREKRPIEVEGF
+273 MFAFHEKIPIEAEVF
-288 FKQQGAEA
+288 FKQQGAGS
-296 TIQSNDIEHVSHLFS
+296 TIQSNEIEHVSHLFS
-311 RNKWGIS
+311 RNKWAM
-318 LQNCAQF
+318 QNCAQF

-332 DFFVSWGKNPH
+332 DLFFSWGKNPH
-343 ESDFLRN
+343 ESDFLKN
-350 VSRENLIWLDN
+350 ISRENWLDN

-383 DSTRSI
+383 DSTRSS

-401 SSDQSRDH
+401 SSDQSRDR
-409 FDSIRNEDSEYH
+409 FDSISNEDSEYH
-421 TLINQTEIQQLK
+421 TLINQREIQQLK
-433 EGSILW
+433 ERSILW

-468 LFTEREKQMNNHLLP
+468 LFTEREKQMNKHLLP

-495 SIRSFFS
+495 SLRSFFS

-508 HLGSNPTERSTRDP
+508 HLGSNPTERSTRDQ
-522 KLLKKQQDVSFAPS
+522 KLLKKEQDVSFVPS
-536 RRSENKEMVDIFKI
+536 RRSENKEIVNIFKI

-572 PKDEPDMDS
+572 LKDELDS
-581 SNKISFLNKN
+581 SNKISLLNKN
-591 PFFDLFHLFHDRNKG
+591 PFCDLFHLFHDRNRG
-606 GYALHHDF
+606 GYTLHHDF

-631 TEPDLVYHKGFAFS
+631 TEPDPLYHKGFAFS
-645 IDSYGLDQKK
+645 IDSYGLNQKQ

-673 VLPPIFYEENES
+673 VLPTIFYEENES
-685 FYRRIRKKSVRISC
+685 FYRRIRKKWVRTSC

-754 SDHNFE
+754 SDCNFE

-768 GNGTLNH
+768 GNDTLNH
-775 LTIIKYMI
+775 RTIMKYTI

-793 QKKWFDPLISRTER
+793 QKKWFDPLIFISRTER
-807 SMNRDPDAYRYKWSN
+807 SMNRDPNAYRYKWSN
-822 GSKNFQEHLEH
+822 GSKKLQEHLEH
-833 FVSEQKHRFQVVF
+833 FISEQKSHFHFQVV

-864 QDLSKSLRF
+864 KD
-873 FLSKSLLFLSK
+873 
-884 SLLFLSKSL
+884 
-893 LFLSKS
+893 LSKS
-899 LPFFFVSIGNIP
+899 LPFFLSKLLLFLSKFLLFLSNSLPFFFMSFGNIP

-931 QLLESIGVQI
+931 QLLESIGLQI
-941 VHLNKL
+941 VHLKKL

-954 HDTSQRSK
+954 HDTSQKSK
-962 FLINGG
+962 FLINRG
-968 TISPFLFNKIPKW
+968 TISPFLFNKITIPKW
-981 MIDSFHTRKNRRK
+981 VIDSFHTRNNRRK
-994 SFDNTDS
+994 SFDNMDS
-1001 YFSMISHDRNNWLNP
+1001 YFSMISHDQDNWLNP

-1035 RFLNNPHHLWF
+1035 RFLNNPHHF
-1046 YCNKRFPFD
+1046 CFDCNKGFPFF
-1055 VEKTRINNYDL
+1055 VEKARINNYDF
-1066 TYGQFLNIFFIR
+1066 TYGQFLNILFIR

-1084 CVSKKKHVFLERD
+1084 RGGKKKYAFLERD

-1102 ESQVSDIFI
+1102 ELQVSNIFI

-1116 QSGDETYN
+1116 QNGDERYN

-1143 YSIADISGTP
+1143 YSIADISGTL
-1153 LTEEQIVNFER
+1153 LTEGQIVSFER

-1180 KNLHQYLSFNSNMGL
+1180 KNLHQYLNFNSNMGL

-1202 KYLPSGKR
+1202 KYLPSEKR
-1210 KKRSLCLKKCVEKRQ
+1210 KKRGRCLKKCFDKGQ
-1225 MYRTFQRDSAFSN
+1225 MYRTFQRDSAFST
-1238 LSKRNL
+1238 LSKWNI

-1251 FLTSTGCKYLNF
+1251 FLTSTGYKYLNLIF
-1263 TLLDTFSDP
+1263 LDTFSDL
-1272 LPILSSSHKFVSIFN
+1272 LPILSSSQKFLSIFH
-1287 DIMHGSDISWPIPQK
+1287 DIMHGSDISWRILQK
-1302 KGWVILSQWNLISD
+1302 KLCLPQWNMISD
-1316 MSSKCLQN
+1316 ISSKCLH
-1324 LLLSECL
+1324 
-1331 QNLLLSE
+1331 NLLLSE

-1348 VLLIWAHLRS
+1348 LISTHLRS
-1358 PNAREFLYSILFLLL
+1358 PNVREFLYSILFLLL
-1373 VAGYLVRTHLLFVSR
+1373 IVGYVVRTHLLFVSR
-1388 ASSELQTEL
+1388 AYSELQTEF
-1397 EKIKSLMIPSYMIEL
+1397 ERFKSLMIPSYMIEL
-1412 RKLLDRYPTSELN
+1412 RKLLDRYPPSELN

-1431 LFLVALEQ
+1431 LFLVAVEQ

-1452 GGNMLLGG
+1452 GGNMLWGG
-1460 GPAYGV
+1460 GPTYGV

-1479 LIDLVS
+1479 LIDIIDFIS

-1490 INRITFS
+1490 INRIAFS
-1497 RNTRHLSRTSKEIYS
+1497 RNTRHLSHTSKEIYS

-1527 KIESWVV
+1527 KIESWVS
-1534 NSDSIDDEEREFL
+1534 NNDSIGDKEREFL
-1547 LQFST
+1547 VQFST

-1567 HSDRLSKNDSGY
+1567 HSDHLSKNDSGY
-1579 QMIEQPGSIYLRYLV
+1579 QMIEQPGAIYLRYLV
-1594 DIHKKYLMNYEFNR
+1594 DIHKKYLMNYEFNT
-1608 SCLAE
+1608 SGLAE

-1638 LSHGKPFSLRLD
+1638 PSHGKPFSLRLA
-1650 LSPSRGILVIGS
+1650 LSLSRGILVIGS

-1686 PNKFLD
+1686 LNKFLD
-1692 DKPKGY
+1692 NKPKSF
-1698 LIDDSDIDDS
+1698 LVDDNDDIDDS
-1708 DDIDDDLDTE
+1708 DDIGRDLDTE
-1718 LLTMTNALTMYMTP
+1718 LELLTMMNALTMDMMP
-1732 KMDRFDITLQLEL
+1732 EIDRFYITLQFEL

-1754 WVPNIHDLYVN
+1754 WIPNIHDLDVN

-1778 LSRDCERCSARNI
+1778 LSRDCERCSTRNI
-1791 LVIASTHIPQKV
+1791 LVIASTHIPKKV

-1832 ILSYTRGFHLEKKMF
+1832 TLSYTRGFHLEKKMF
-1847 HTNGF
+1847 YTNGF
-1852 GSITTGSNARDLV
+1852 GSITMGSNVRDLV

-1877 QKKSIIDTNTIRSAL
+1877 QKKSIIDTNIIRSAL

-1912 FYQIGRAVAQNVLL
+1912 FYQVGRAVAQNVLL
-1926 SNCPIDPI
+1926 SNCSIDPI
-1934 SIYMKKKSCKEGDSY
+1934 SIYMKKKSCNEGGSY

-1954 FELGTSMKKLTR
+1954 FELGTSMKKLTI

-1978 AQDLWSPPGPDEK
+1978 AQDLWSLPGPDEK
-1991 NGITSYGFVENDSD
+1991 NGITSYGLVENDSD

-2014 GALVGSSRTER
+2014 GAPVESSRTEK

-2038 LRSEP
+2038 LRPEP
-2043 RNQLDMMQ
+2043 RNPLDMMQ

-2060 RFLYEKYESEF
+2060 RFFYEQYESEF
-2071 EEGEGALDPQQIEE
+2071 EEGEGVLDLQRIEE

-2092 WAPRIWRPCVNLFD
+2092 WAPRIWRPWGFLFD

-2116 PYWWARSFRGKR
+2116 PDWVRSFQGKR
-2128 IIYHKEDALQEN
+2128 IIYDEKDGLQEN
-2140 DSEFLQSGTMQ
+2140 DSEFLQSQ
-2151 YQTRDGS
+2151 YQTRDRS
-2158 SKEQAFFR
+2158 SKEQGFFR
-2166 ISQFIWDPADPF
+2166 ISQFVWDPADPL
-2178 FFLFKDQPFVS
+2178 FFLFKDPPFIS
-2189 VFSRREFFADE
+2189 VFSHREFFADE
-2200 EMSKG
+2200 EMPKG
-2205 LITSQTNPPTSLYK
+2205 LLTSQTDLPTTLYK
-2219 RWFIKNTQEKHF
+2219 RWFIKNTQERHF

-2236 RQRWLRTDSS
+2236 RQRWLRTNSS
-2246 LSNGSFRSNTLS
+2246 LSNGFFRSNTPS
-2258 ESYQYLSNLF
+2258 ESYQYLSKLF
-2268 LSNGTLLDQMTK
+2268 LSNETLLDQMTK
-2280 ALLRK
+2280 TLLRK
-2285 RWLFPDEMKHLIHV
+2285 RWLFPDEMKI
-2299 TGERFPIP
+2299 GFM

>member
-1 MKRHQF
+1 MKGHQF
-7 KSWIFELREILRE
+7 KSWIFEFREILRE
-20 IKNSHYFLDS
+20 INNSHYFLDS
-30 WTQFDSVGSFTH
+30 WTQFNSVGSFIP

-48 RFMKLF
+48 RFIKLLGSQ
-54 DPRIWSILLSRD
+54 IWSILLSRN

-75 FTIKGVVLL
+75 FTIKGVVLF
-84 VVAVLLYRINNRNMV
+84 VVAVLIYRINNRKMV
-99 ERKNLYLMGLL
+99 ERKNLYLTGLL
-110 PIPILPIPMNSI
+110 PIPMNFI

-130 ESFWSSNINRL
+130 ESFGSSNINRL

-156 SCFMDSKE
+156 SRFLDPKE
-164 STWVLP
+164 STWALP

-188 NRIGKKRDSS
+188 NWIGKKRDSS
-198 CKIANETI
+198 CKISNETV
-206 AGIEISFKEKDINY
+206 AGIEISFQEKDIKY
-220 LEFLFVSYTDD
+220 LEFLFVYYIDD

-238 WEFFDRLSPRKK
+238 WELFDRLSPRKR

-267 HLICYL
+267 DWICYL
-273 MSAFREKRPIEVEGF
+273 MFAFREKIPIEVEGF
-288 FKQQGAEA
+288 FKQQVAGS
-296 TIQSNDIEHVSHLFS
+296 TIQSNDIEHVSHLCS
-311 RNKWGIS
+311 KNKWAIS

-332 DFFVSWGKNPH
+332 DLFFSWGKNPH

-350 VSRENLIWLDN
+350 ISRENWIWVDN

-383 DSTRSI
+383 DSTRSS

-409 FDSIRNEDSEYH
+409 FDSISNEDSEYH
-421 TLINQTEIQQLK
+421 TLINQREIQQLK
-433 EGSILW
+433 ERSILW

-483 EEIEEFLGNPTR
+483 EEIEESLGNPTR

-508 HLGSNPTERSTRDP
+508 HLGSNPTERSIRDQ
-522 KLLKKQQDVSFAPS
+522 KLLKKEQDVSFVPS
-536 RRSENKEMVDIFKI
+536 RRSEKKEIVNIFKI

-572 PKDEPDMDS
+572 PKDELDMDS

-591 PFFDLFHLFHDRNKG
+591 PFFDLFHLVRDRNRG
-606 GYALHHDF
+606 GYTLHHDF

-625 LFTLSI
+625 IFTLSI
-631 TEPDLVYHKGFAFS
+631 TEPDLAYHKGFTLS
-645 IDSYGLDQKK
+645 IDSCRLDQKQ

-666 SKKKSLL
+666 SKKKYLL

-685 FYRRIRKKSVRISC
+685 FYRRIRKKWVRTSC

-733 IQYSTYGYIRN
+733 IQYNTCGYIIN

-754 SDHNFE
+754 SDRNFE

-768 GNGTLNH
+768 GNDTLNH
-775 LTIIKYMI
+775 RTIMKYTI

-793 QKKWFDPLISRTER
+793 QKKWFYPRIFISRTER
-807 SMNRDPDAYRYKWSN
+807 SMNRDPNAYRYKWSN

-833 FVSEQKHRFQVVF
+833 FISEQKSRFHFQVVF

-864 QDLSKSLRF
+864 KD
-873 FLSKSLLFLSK
+873 
-884 SLLFLSKSL
+884 
-893 LFLSKS
+893 LSKS
-899 LPFFFVSIGNIP
+899 LPFFLSKLLLFLSKFLLFLSNSLPFFFVSFGNIP

-931 QLLESIGVQI
+931 QLLESIGLQI
-941 VHLNKL
+941 VHLKKW

-954 HDTSQRSK
+954 HDTSQKSK

-981 MIDSFHTRKNRRK
+981 WMIDSFHTRNNRRK

-1001 YFSMISHDRNNWLNP
+1001 YFSMISHDQDNWPNP
-1016 VKPFHR
+1016 AKPFHR

-1035 RFLNNPHHLWF
+1035 RFLNNPHHF
-1046 YCNKRFPFD
+1046 CFDCNKRFPFY
-1055 VEKTRINNYDL
+1055 VEKARVNNYDF
-1066 TYGQFLNIFFIR
+1066 TYGQFLNILFIR

-1084 CVSKKKHVFLERD
+1084 CGGKKKHAFLERD

-1102 ESQVSDIFI
+1102 ESQVSNIFI

-1116 QSGDETYN
+1116 QSGDERYN
-1124 LYKSFHFPIRSDP
+1124 LYKSLHFPIRSDP

-1143 YSIADISGTP
+1143 YSIADIFGTP
-1153 LTEEQIVNFER
+1153 LTEGQIVNFER
-1164 TYCQPLSD
+1164 TYCKPLSD

-1180 KNLHQYLSFNSNMGL
+1180 KNLQQYLNFNSNMGL

-1202 KYLPSGKR
+1202 KYLPSEKR
-1210 KKRSLCLKKCVEKRQ
+1210 KKRSLCLKKCLEKGQ
-1225 MYRTFQRDSAFSN
+1225 MYRTFQRDSAFST
-1238 LSKRNL
+1238 LSKWNL

-1251 FLTSTGCKYLNF
+1251 FLTSTGYKYLNWIF
-1263 TLLDTFSDP
+1263 LDTFSDL
-1272 LPILSSSHKFVSIFN
+1272 LPILSSSQKFVSIFH
-1287 DIMHGSDISWPIPQK
+1287 DIMHGSDISWRILQK
-1302 KGWVILSQWNLISD
+1302 KLWKTQWNQISEI
-1316 MSSKCLQN
+1316 SSKCLHN
-1324 LLLSECL
+1324 LLLSA
-1331 QNLLLSE
+1331 

-1348 VLLIWAHLRS
+1348 LISTHLRS
-1358 PNAREFLYSILFLLL
+1358 PNVREFLYSILFLLL

-1388 ASSELQTEL
+1388 AYSELQTEF
-1397 EKIKSLMIPSYMIEL
+1397 EKVKSLMIPSYMIEL

-1425 SFWLKN
+1425 SLWLKN

-1439 LGDSLEEI
+1439 LGDSIEEI
-1447 RGSAS
+1447 RGYAS
-1452 GGNMLLGG
+1452 GGNMLWGG
-1460 GPAYGV
+1460 SPAYGV

-1479 LIDLVS
+1479 LIDLIS

-1490 INRITFS
+1490 INRIAFS
-1497 RNTRHLSRTSKEIYS
+1497 RNTRHLSHTSKEIYS

-1527 KIESWVV
+1527 KIESWVS
-1534 NSDSIDDEEREFL
+1534 NSDSIDDKEREFL
-1547 LQFST
+1547 VQFST
-1552 LTTEKRIDQILLSLT
+1552 LTTEKRIDQILWSLT
-1567 HSDRLSKNDSGY
+1567 HSDHLSKNDSGY
-1579 QMIEQPGSIYLRYLV
+1579 QMIEQPGAIYLRYLV
-1594 DIHKKYLMNYEFNR
+1594 DIHKKYLMNYEFNT

-1628 TSCGANSFHF
+1628 TSCGANRFHF
-1638 LSHGKPFSLRLD
+1638 PSHGKPFSLRLA

-1662 IGTGRSY
+1662 IGIGRSY

-1674 ATNSYV
+1674 AENSYV

-1686 PNKFLD
+1686 LNKFLD
-1692 DKPKGY
+1692 NKPKGF
-1698 LIDDSDIDDS
+1698 LIDDS
-1708 DDIDDDLDTE
+1708 DDIGDSDDIDRDLDTELE
-1718 LLTMTNALTMYMTP
+1718 LLTMTNALTMDMMP
-1732 KMDRFDITLQLEL
+1732 EIDRFYITLQFEL

-1754 WVPNIHDLYVN
+1754 WIPNIHDLDVN

-1778 LSRDCERCSARNI
+1778 LSRDCERRSTRNI

-1832 ILSYTRGFHLEKKMF
+1832 TLSYTRGFHLEKKMF

-1852 GSITTGSNARDLV
+1852 GSITMGSNVRDLV

-1877 QKKSIIDTNTIRSAL
+1877 QKKFIIDTNIIRSAL

-1901 QVRSVQDHGIL
+1901 QVRSVHDHGIL

-1926 SNCPIDPI
+1926 SNCSIDPI
-1934 SIYMKKKSCKEGDSY
+1934 SLYMKKKSCNEGDSY

-1954 FELGTSMKKLTR
+1954 FELGTSMKKLTI

-1978 AQDLWSPPGPDEK
+1978 AQDLWSLPGPDEK
-1991 NGITSYGFVENDSD
+1991 NGITSYGLVENDSD

-2014 GALVGSSRTER
+2014 GTLVGSSRTEK

-2038 LRSEP
+2038 LRPEP
-2043 RNQLDMMQ
+2043 RNPLDMMQ

-2060 RFLYEKYESEF
+2060 RFLYEQYESEF
-2071 EEGEGALDPQQIEE
+2071 EEGEREGVLERQQIEE

-2092 WAPRIWRPCVNLFD
+2092 WAPRIWRPWAFRYNQ
-2106 CIERPNELGF
+2106 IERPNELGF
-2116 PYWWARSFRGKR
+2116 PYWARSFRGKR
-2128 IIYHKEDALQEN
+2128 IIYDEEDELQEN
-2140 DSEFLQSGTMQ
+2140 DSEFLQSRTVQ
-2151 YQTRDGS
+2151 YQTRDRS
-2158 SKEQAFFR
+2158 SKEQGFFL
-2166 ISQFIWDPADPF
+2166 ISQFIWDPADPL
-2178 FFLFKDQPFVS
+2178 FFLFKNQPFVS
-2189 VFSRREFFADE
+2189 VFSHREFFADE
-2200 EMSKG
+2200 EMPKG
-2205 LITSQTNPPTSLYK
+2205 LLTSQTDLPTSIYK
-2219 RWFIKNTQEKHF
+2219 RWFSKNTQEKHF
-2231 ELLIH
+2231 ELLIY
-2236 RQRWLRTDSS
+2236 RQRWLRTNSS
-2246 LSNGSFRSNTLS
+2246 LSNGFFRSNTPS

-2280 ALLRK
+2280 TLLKK
-2285 RWLFPDEMKHLIHV
+2285 RWLFPDETKIGFM
-2299 TGERFPIP
+2299 

>member
-7 KSWIFELREILRE
+7 KSWIFELREIWRE
-20 IKNSHYFLDS
+20 IKNFHYFLDS
-30 WTQFDSVGSFTH
+30 WIKFDSVGFFTH

-54 DPRIWSILLSRD
+54 DPRIGSILLSRD

-84 VVAVLLYRINNRNMV
+84 VVAVLISRINNRKMV

-110 PIPILPIPMNSI
+110 PIPMNSI
-122 GPRNDTLE
+122 GPRNETLE

-141 IVSLLYLPKGKKISE
+141 IVSLLYLPKRKKISE
-156 SCFMDSKE
+156 SCFMDPQE
-164 STWVLP
+164 RTWVLP
-170 ITKKCIMPESN
+170 INKKCIMPESN
-181 WGSRWWR
+181 RGSRWWR
-188 NRIGKKRDSS
+188 NRIGKRRDSS
-198 CKIANETI
+198 CKISNETV
-206 AGIEISFKEKDINY
+206 AGIEISFKEKDSKY
-220 LEFLFVSYTDD
+220 LEFLFLSYTDN
-231 PIRKDHD
+231 PIHKDHD
-238 WEFFDRLSPRKK
+238 WELFDRLSPRNK

-260 LFEILVK
+260 LFEILGK
-267 HLICYL
+267 DLICYL
-273 MSAFREKRPIEVEGF
+273 MSAFREKRPIEGEGF

-332 DFFVSWGKNPH
+332 DLFVSWGKNQH

-376 VSSNIQY
+376 VLSNIQY

-389 FVQVTDSSQLKG
+389 FVQVTDSSQWKG
-401 SSDQSRDH
+401 FSDQSRDH
-409 FDSIRNEDSEYH
+409 FDSIRNVDSEYH
-421 TLINQTEIQQLK
+421 TLIDQTEIQQLK
-433 EGSILW
+433 ERSILW

-454 RFPKCLSGYSSMSR
+454 RFPKCLFGSSSMSR

-495 SIRSFFS
+495 SIRSLFS

-508 HLGSNPTERSTRDP
+508 HLGSNPTERSTRDQ
-522 KLLKKQQDVSFAPS
+522 KFLKKKQDVSFVLS

-591 PFFDLFHLFHDRNKG
+591 PF
-606 GYALHHDF
+606 
-614 ESEER
+614 SEER

-631 TEPDLVYHKGFAFS
+631 TEPDLVYHRGFAFS
-645 IDSYGLDQKK
+645 IDSYGLDEKK

-673 VLPPIFYEENES
+673 VLPPLFYEENES
-685 FYRRIRKKSVRISC
+685 FYRRIRKKSVRIYC
-699 GNDLEDPKPKIVVF
+699 GNDLEDPKLKTAVF

-728 RNLIQ
+728 RDLIQ
-733 IQYSTYGYIRN
+733 VQYRTYGYIRN
-744 VLNRFFLMNR
+744 VSNRFFLMNR
-754 SDHNFE
+754 SDRNFE

-768 GNGTLNH
+768 GNDTLNH
-775 LTIIKYMI
+775 ITIMKYMI

-793 QKKWFDPLISRTER
+793 KWFDSLISRTER

-822 GSKNFQEHLEH
+822 GSKNFQKHLEH
-833 FVSEQKHRFQVVF
+833 FISEQKNRFQVVF

-855 IDWSEVIDK
+855 IDWSEAIDK

-884 SLLFLSKSL
+884 SLPFLSKSL
-893 LFLSKS
+893 PFLSKS
-899 LPFFFVSIGNIP
+899 LPFFFVSIGDIP

-954 HDTSQRSK
+954 HDTSQRPK

-968 TISPFLFNKIPKW
+968 TILPFLFKKIQKW

-994 SFDNTDS
+994 SFDNTDF
-1001 YFSMISHDRNNWLNP
+1001 YFSMISHDRDDWLNT

-1035 RFLNNPHHLWF
+1035 RFLNDPHHFWF
-1046 YCNKRFPFD
+1046 YCNKRFPFY

-1066 TYGQFLNIFFIR
+1066 TYGQFLNILFIR

-1084 CVSKKKHVFLERD
+1084 CVGKKKHILLERE

-1116 QSGDETYN
+1116 QSGDETYK

-1143 YSIADISGTP
+1143 YSIADISATP
-1153 LTEEQIVNFER
+1153 LTEEQIANFER

-1172 MNLSDSEG
+1172 MNLFDSEG

-1195 IHTPCSE
+1195 IHTLCSE

-1210 KKRSLCLKKCVEKRQ
+1210 KKQSLCLKKCVEKRR

-1238 LSKRNL
+1238 LSKWNL

-1251 FLTSTGCKYLNF
+1251 LLTSTGCKYLNF

-1272 LPILSSSHKFVSIFN
+1272 LPIPSSSQKFVSIFH
-1287 DIMHGSDISWPIPQK
+1287 DIMHGSAWPIPQK
-1302 KGWVILSQWNLISD
+1302 KLWAILPQWTLISEI
-1316 MSSKCLQN
+1316 SSKCLQN
-1324 LLLSECL
+1324 L
-1331 QNLLLSE
+1331 LLLSE

-1348 VLLIWAHLRS
+1348 VLLIWTHLRS
-1358 PNAREFLYSILFLLL
+1358 TNAREFLYSILFLLL
-1373 VAGYLVRTHLLFVSR
+1373 VAGYLVRIHLLFVFR
-1388 ASSELQTEL
+1388 ASSELQTGL

-1412 RKLLDRYPTSELN
+1412 RKLLYRYPTSELN

-1431 LFLVALEQ
+1431 LLLVALEQ

-1460 GPAYGV
+1460 GPAYGI

-1479 LIDLVS
+1479 LIDLIS

-1527 KIESWVV
+1527 KIESWVA

-1547 LQFST
+1547 IQFST

-1567 HSDRLSKNDSGY
+1567 HSDHLSKNDSGY

-1638 LSHGKPFSLRLD
+1638 PSHGKPFSLRLA

-1698 LIDDSDIDDS
+1698 LIDDIDIDES

-1718 LLTMTNALTMYMTP
+1718 LLTMTNVLTMYMTP
-1732 KMDRFDITLQLEL
+1732 KIDQFDITLQFEL

-1754 WVPNIHDLYVN
+1754 WIPNIHDLYVN
-1765 ESNYLSLGLLVNY
+1765 ESNYLSIGLLENY
-1778 LSRDCERCSARNI
+1778 LSRDCERCSTRNI

-1818 IRRLLIPQQRKHFF
+1818 IRRLLIPQRRKHFF
-1832 ILSYTRGFHLEKKMF
+1832 ILSYTRGFRLEKKMF

-1852 GSITTGSNARDLV
+1852 ESITMGSNARDLV
-1865 ALTNEALSISIT
+1865 ALINEALSISIT
-1877 QKKSIIDTNTIRSAL
+1877 QKKSIIETNTIRSAL

-1934 SIYMKKKSCKEGDSY
+1934 SIYMKKKSRKEGDSY
-1949 LYKWY
+1949 LYEWY
-1954 FELGTSMKKLTR
+1954 FELGTSMKKLTI

-1978 AQDLWSPPGPDEK
+1978 AQDLWSSPGPDEK

-2014 GALVGSSRTER
+2014 GALVGSSRTEK
-2025 DCSQFDNDRVTLL
+2025 DCSQFDNNRVTLL
-2038 LRSEP
+2038 EP
-2043 RNQLDMMQ
+2043 KNQLDMMQ

-2060 RFLYEKYESEF
+2060 RFQYEKYESEF
-2071 EEGEGALDPQQIEE
+2071 EEGEGEGALDPQQIEE

-2092 WAPRIWRPCVNLFD
+2092 WAPRIWRPCGNLFN
-2106 CIERPNELGF
+2106 CIERPTELGF
-2116 PYWWARSFRGKR
+2116 PYWAGSFRGKQ
-2128 IIYHKEDALQEN
+2128 IIYHKEDELQEN

-2151 YQTRDGS
+2151 YQTRDRS
-2158 SKEQAFFR
+2158 SKEQGFFR

-2205 LITSQTNPPTSLYK
+2205 LITSQTNPPTSIYK

-2236 RQRWLRTDSS
+2236 RQRWLRTNSS

-2280 ALLRK
+2280 TLLRK